1 VSALSKLQFKGYD
14 LLLNKGDES
23 HLIEAYRGKVGPL
36 AHLEW
41 DASTGETK
49 DISVSEAHQRKGLAT
64 AMWHMANKT
73 GLVKP
78 EHSPAVSEQGN
89 KWKDSLK

>member
-1 VSALSKLQFKGYD
+1 MSALNKVQFKGYD

-23 HLIEAYRGKVGPL
+23 HLIEAYKGKVGPI

-41 DASTGETK
+41 DANTGETK
-49 DISVSEAHQRKGLAT
+49 DVSVSKEHSRKGLAT
-64 AMWHMANKT
+64 AMWNMANKT

-78 EHSPAVSEQGN
+78 VHSPVLSEQGR
-89 KWKDSLK
+89 KWKASLK